1 MKRFRVAQIEGTRSF
16 FRQPPQFHYIRS
28 STPYCHPKMHSATRH
43 LLYEIQSFHLNNLSS
58 AAGASLA
65 GKTEEN
71 LHHHHHHLY
80 STTVPYNNNKE
91 KLFYLKV
98 VV

>member
-58 AAGASLA
+58 AVGASLSE
-65 GKTEEN
+65 GRQRR
-71 LHHHHHHLY
+71 
-80 STTVPYNNNKE
+80 TTTTYTAPQYHIITIK
-91 KLFYLKV
+91 KSFFT
-98 VV
+98 

>member
-1 MKRFRVAQIEGTRSF
+1 MKRFRLKEHALF